1 MDINEFPRGQLNP
14 TILSCLVSGDKYGYE
29 IIEEIKAKTGI
40 EIKQPSLYSSLKRM
54 EVQKLVSSY
63 WKDSAIG
70 GKRHYYCLTND
81 GRKFL
86 EENPVDFSL
95 YGISN
100 QPASPIEEQKESNTL
115 EETKLDVEKNE
126 EFKTEPETFEKSFDL
141 KATEE
146 YRAPNESGI
155 VLNSAKPVSIVPE
168 ETNEI
173 EVENEPIQIAAQ
185 ENIFNLAKQE
195 EEKVEQEKAPALE
208 DKAQEEKDVSQEQ
221 YDLFSEVD
229 MAADDGK
236 FITETLEDYS
246 FPKFEKF
253 EPATLNIEQRNTSY
267 LNSKLKEKE
276 TKADRKEKEM
286 YQEKISDLMVK
297 PFDHE
302 KSMAKIQHKID
313 EFEAQKRKQKEL
325 EMSSRPSA
333 PAQKQQPKPKRE
345 EFDKVENTYVREKS
359 DSKIF
364 NSYSSLE
371 TYYGSKGIG
380 FSQYRGKDKNASQYV
395 NPALTRL
402 IRGSLFCLLSLIFAF
417 AFYFGVKADSIGK
430 VIYIIIPCLSLVA
443 VGLYAYLYYKSKA
456 RNIIQMKKE
465 NPSPWLF
472 VLAGAAIMLVI
483 IGINLIIGFRAN
495 TTLKYFPLLIYPI
508 VLSLHIVVF
517 PFINMLIE
525 QVVRKV
531 KRLVKYK

>member
-86 EENPVDFSL
+86 EENPVDFSI
-95 YGISN
+95 YGVS
-100 QPASPIEEQKESNTL
+100 ASVSTSQ
-115 EETKLDVEKNE
+115 EKNE
-126 EFKTEPETFEKSFDL
+126 TNDEVVEKSFVEEPKL
-141 KATEE
+141 NVIEE
-146 YRAPNESGI
+146 YREPNGSGI

-168 ETNEI
+168 EKH
-173 EVENEPIQIAAQ
+173 EVEVESEPVQFAAQ
-185 ENIFNLAKQE
+185 ENLFNLAQE
-195 EEKVEQEKAPALE
+195 ANQEEKVEQKPVEKV
-208 DKAQEEKDVSQEQ
+208 EEPSHEQ
-221 YDLFSEVD
+221 YDLFNEVD

-267 LNSKLKEKE
+267 LNSKIKEKE
-276 TKADRKEKEM
+276 AKPSKKENEM

-313 EFEAQKRKQKEL
+313 EFEAQKKREKEL
-325 EMSSRPSA
+325 LEV
-333 PAQKQQPKPKRE
+333 PARLNTPAKQEKPKKE
-345 EFDKVENTYVREKS
+345 HFDKVENTYVREKTE
-359 DSKIF
+359 SKIF

-380 FSQYRGKDKNASQYV
+380 FAQYRGKDKNASQYV
-395 NPALTRL
+395 NPALTRFV
-402 IRGSLFCLLSLIFAF
+402 RGISFFILSLILSF
-417 AFYFGVKADSIGK
+417 AFYFCVQSDSIGK
-430 VIYIIIPCLSLVA
+430 AIYIVIPCLALCLA
-443 VGLYAYLYYKSKA
+443 GFYAYLYYKSKN

-465 NPSPWLF
+465 EPSPWLYA
-472 VLAGAAIMLVI
+472 LAGAALILVVI
-483 IGINLIIGFRAN
+483 AINLIIGFRAE
-495 TTLKYFPLLIYPI
+495 TTMKFFPLLIYPI
-508 VLSLHIVVF
+508 VLLLHVVLF
-517 PFINMLIE
+517 WPINKLVE
-525 QVVRKV
+525 QIVRKI
-531 KRLVKYK
+531 RRIVKYK